1 MNRQEIFDKIQ
12 AIVAEYLSIE
22 HENITFDFPLIEPN
36 SNSSCRYWGFSI
48 SGDELVAIEI
58 IMALEEE
65 FDVEIPDEDVE
76 KLATVQHAVNYINNK
91 LPTSE
96 NEVNS
101 KDINSWIED
110 FKKKLDLTIVNGKE
124 SLSSVFS
131 DYFSSLIETLQIS
144 RNKKFVFLLVG
155 RTGVGKSSTINT
167 LMGKEVAPT
176 SRRKPTTMDVNYH
189 ENEINGIHFT
199 VVDTPGLCDDHP
211 EKGNDQ
217 NYLELIRSKVKQIDL
232 LWFVTPIYE
241 TRIRSDELNGIK
253 LISEALGVEIWKHAV
268 IVFTFAD
275 KADDYLVDLK
285 ERTEDI
291 QEAIATYAGYEIANN
306 IPSVAV
312 DNKNETTPDGN
323 KWLGELYTK
332 VFVRISESGT
342 IPFLLATVQRLSS
355 NNSQKSSTE
364 KKVEFDA
371 RQKESIKEKLFSVIP
386 ILKNIGGAI
395 GSAVGAVISMV
406 TEVEEFREVGKWGG
420 EAAGEYV
427 GEKVDSAIGSTIKFF
442 SDLFSW

>member
-1 MNRQEIFDKIQ
+1 MKRQEIFDRIQ

-22 HENITFDFPLIEPN
+22 HENITFSFPLIEPIY
-36 SNSSCRYWGFSI
+36 SSSSHWWGVSI
-48 SGDELVAIEI
+48 AGDELMAIEL
-58 IMALEEE
+58 IMKLEEE
-65 FDVEIPDEDVE
+65 FDVEIPDEDVAQF
-76 KLATVQHAVNYINNK
+76 ATVQHAVNYISNK
-91 LPTSE
+91 LPPSK

-124 SLSSVFS
+124 SLSSVFG

-144 RNKKFVFLLVG
+144 RNQKFVFLLVG

-176 SRRKPTTMDVNYH
+176 SRRKATTMDVNYH
-189 ENEINGIHFT
+189 ENELNGIHFT

-211 EKGNDQ
+211 EKGNDTK
-217 NYLELIRSKVKQIDL
+217 YLELIRSKVKQIDL

-253 LISEALGVEIWKHAV
+253 LISEALGVEIWKYAV
-268 IVFTFAD
+268 IVFTFAN
-275 KADDYLVDLK
+275 KADNYLIYLK

-291 QEAIATYAGYEIANN
+291 QEAIAEYAGYEIASNV
-306 IPSVAV
+306 PSVAV
-312 DNKNETTPDGN
+312 DNKNETTQDGK

-355 NNSQKSSTE
+355 NNSQEGSTE

-371 RQKESIKEKLFSVIP
+371 RQKELIKEKLFSVIP
-386 ILKNIGGAI
+386 ILKGIGGTI
-395 GSAVGAVISMV
+395 GSALGTMVSMV
-406 TEVEEFREVGKWGG
+406 TKVEEFREFGKLGG

-427 GEKVDSAIGSTIKFF
+427 GEKVDSAIGDTLNFF
-442 SDLFSW
+442 RDLFS